1 MKIINA
7 DKASELVKKH
17 GTKIFHATFIRKT
30 DKVSKGQDGEKV
42 IVATAGSLREMTC
55 RTKVKKHLK
64 TEGGE
69 GRAYNFSERRLS
81 SVYDVNAKGYRAF
94 SWDHLVQLKL
104 AKEVYI
110 VLTEQCR
117 QFCLGNPEHE
127 IAQAIADS
135 GIEL

>member
-1 MKIINA
+1 MRIINA

-17 GTKIFHATFIRKT
+17 GTKIFHASFIRKG
-30 DKVSKGQDGEKV
+30 DKKENCVV
-42 IVATAGSLREMTC
+42 VAAAGTIREMTC

-69 GRAYNFSERRLS
+69 GRAYNFTSKRLS
-81 SVYDVNAKGYRAF
+81 SVYDVNAKGYRSF

-117 QFCLGNPEHE
+117 QFCITNPEHD
-127 IAQAIADS
+127 ISKAVSGS